1 MIWTERHR
9 LATERRRLEL
19 LDVLHL
25 LTLHLLTHTLSLSQP
40 YAGEMIGG
48 RARVLVCH
56 LRGRQKSSAYW
67 GQDAKGDAGHDESGV
82 SDTDPNAWQHDARG
96 ASKLSAGVGFKGEQA
111 GGTRGGGEERRA
123 EGVRGGASSLHHIS
137 VLHHGL
143 GMHGGVS
150 ACDAPTPSPPPS
162 PVLARHEETQEKELQ
177 WLISIVEVRWP
188 VCTRATRRPR
198 CNAPHGTRSR
208 SAHAIINNPGHA
220 PLGVLHMLPVLE
232 TTQGGGGRGP

>member
-1 MIWTERHR
+1 M
-9 LATERRRLEL
+9 
-19 LDVLHL
+19 LHL
-25 LTLHLLTHTLSLSQP
+25 LTLHLLTHTLPLSQP

-48 RARVLVCH
+48 RARVLVGH

-82 SDTDPNAWQHDARG
+82 SDTDPTAWQHDARG
-96 ASKLSAGVGFKGEQA
+96 ASKLSAGVSFKGEQA

-123 EGVRGGASSLHHIS
+123 AGVRGSCASSLHHMS

-150 ACDAPTPSPPPS
+150 ACDSPTPSPPPS

-188 VCTRATRRPR
+188 VCSRATRHD
-198 CNAPHGTRSR
+198 AL
-208 SAHAIINNPGHA
+208 AAM
-220 PLGVLHMLPVLE
+220 LHMVHARAAP
-232 TTQGGGGRGP
+232 T